1 MNEQEMMQ
9 RQKIE
14 KREKTDIILAYIL
27 IVILLAGIGIVLYLK
42 YGTKKRR
49 ACCQVSSHIQTSIFS
64 FRNEEGL

>member
-1 MNEQEMMQ
+1 MNEQEMIQ

-42 YGTKKRR
+42 YG
-49 ACCQVSSHIQTSIFS
+49 SSQDKNSYDMINAAHEFS
-64 FRNEEGL
+64 KGASEK